1 MCDYSLHNVISRP
14 AKVGD
19 RLISTRFC
27 NSITTGFAEI
37 GQPNVA
43 VCLRPG
49 TELKFENQ
57 VECKPNWLFDRQRKT
72 GSNMAVFRQINI
84 DKPNMHHDALE
95 FPSGKVVLVNDLR
108 ESQFATVLQLPAA
121 PLLVSSEHGR
131 IPILASLG

>member
-27 NSITTGFAEI
+27 NSITSGFAEI

-49 TELKFENQ
+49 TELTFENQ
-57 VECKPNWLFDRQRKT
+57 VECKANWLFDRQRKI
-72 GSNMAVFRQINI
+72 GSNVAVFRQINI
-84 DKPNMHHDALE
+84 DKPNVHHDALE
-95 FPSGKVVLVNDLR
+95 FPNGKVVLVNDLR

-121 PLLVSSEHGR
+121 PLPVNSEHGR